1 MNAAFAADGSPD
13 RPGMRSLAPE
23 ADPNRRPEGMSP
35 RMSESPTS
43 VEAPEI
49 VVPDG
54 LDLEPERLLDLY
66 WYMLLNRRLEERLVN
81 LYRQG
86 KVIGGVYRSLGQE
99 AESVGTAYALE
110 PGDYLSPLIR
120 NLGSILVKGA
130 EPLDIL
136 KQYMAKGT
144 GPSKGKDLNIHFGDL
159 EKGFIGPVSML
170 GDMIPVMAGVAL
182 AHRMKGERR
191 VCLVYIGDG
200 GFSTGA
206 SHEGWNF
213 ICAQRLPV
221 ILVAEDNCY
230 AYSTPTE
237 KQMGN
242 RNMVDRALGYGC
254 AGVQVDGN
262 DVVQCW
268 GAARE
273 AAARGRSGGGPTLI
287 EVKTYRRKGHA
298 EHDDQRY
305 VSKEELETWDTR
317 DPVARYERWLL
328 SQGIVDQ
335 QQLEQIDARVRRKLD
350 AAVEEAEKAPMP
362 ERRTALDDVWSTPRW
377 PHASPNYHDF
387 TKEVVK

>member
-1 MNAAFAADGSPD
+1 MN
-13 RPGMRSLAPE
+13 
-23 ADPNRRPEGMSP
+23 DPS
-35 RMSESPTS
+35 TS

-49 VVPDG
+49 VVPEG
-54 LDLEPERLLDLY
+54 LKLEPERLLDLY

-86 KVIGGVYRSLGQE
+86 KVVGGVYRSLGQE

-110 PGDYLSPLIR
+110 ARDYLSPLIR

-130 EPLDIL
+130 APVDIL

-182 AHRMKGERR
+182 ANRMKGEDR
-191 VCLVYIGDG
+191 VCMVYIGDG

-206 SHEGWNF
+206 AHEGWNF
-213 ICAQRLPV
+213 ICANRLPV

-230 AYSTPTE
+230 AYSTPTDR
-237 KQMGN
+237 QMAN
-242 RNMVDRALGYGC
+242 RNMVDRARGYGC
-254 AGVQVDGN
+254 AGVQLDGN
-262 DVVQCW
+262 DVLQCW
-268 GAARE
+268 DAAIE
-273 AAARGRSGGGPTLI
+273 AVARARAGEGPTLI

-305 VSKEELETWDTR
+305 VPTGEIDAWEAR
-317 DPVARYERWLL
+317 DPVHRYEQWLMN
-328 SQGIVDQ
+328 QGIVARE
-335 QQLEQIDARVRRKLD
+335 QLDQIDERIKRKLD
-350 AAVEEAEKAPMP
+350 AAVDEAEKAPMP
-362 ERRTALDDVWSTPRW
+362 EPRTALDDVWSTPRW
-377 PHASPNYHDF
+377 PHASPNFHDF
-387 TKEVVK
+387 TKEIV

>member
-1 MNAAFAADGSPD
+1 MND
-13 RPGMRSLAPE
+13 
-23 ADPNRRPEGMSP
+23 
-35 RMSESPTS
+35 SPTS
-43 VEAPEI
+43 STEAPETDAPEI
-49 VVPDG
+49 VVPEG
-54 LDLEPERLLDLY
+54 LDLDREGLLDLH

-99 AESVGTAYALE
+99 AESVGTAYALAE
-110 PGDYLSPLIR
+110 RDFVTPLIR

-130 EPLDIL
+130 EPVNVL

-144 GPSKGKDLNIHFGDL
+144 GPSGGKDLNIHFGDL
-159 EKGFIGPVSML
+159 EKGFVGPVSML

-182 AHRMKGERR
+182 ASRMRGEDR
-191 VCLVYIGDG
+191 VCMAYIGDG

-206 SHEGWNF
+206 SHEGWNL
-213 ICAQRLPV
+213 ICAQGLPV

-242 RNMVDRALGYGC
+242 RDMVDRAKGYGC

-262 DVVQCW
+262 DVLQSYQ
-268 GAARE
+268 AARE
-273 AAARGRSGGGPTLI
+273 AVDRARAGDGPTLI

-305 VSKEELETWDTR
+305 VSKQELETWEAR
-317 DPVARYERWLL
+317 DPVERYTRWLL
-328 SQGIVDQ
+328 AEDVVGEDH
-335 QQLEQIDARVRRKLD
+335 LEAIEQKIEEKLD
-350 AAVEEAEKAPMP
+350 AAVEEAESAPMP
-362 ERRTALDDVWSTPRW
+362 DPGIALEGVWATPRW
-377 PHASPNYHDF
+377 TAEHPNFHDF
-387 TKEVVK
+387 AAEIGE

>member
-1 MNAAFAADGSPD
+1 MSD
-13 RPGMRSLAPE
+13 APTTVQ
-23 ADPNRRPEGMSP
+23 S
-35 RMSESPTS
+35 T
-43 VEAPEI
+43 EI
-49 VVPDG
+49 VVPEG
-54 LDLEPERLLDLY
+54 LPLEPEKLLDLY
-66 WYMLLNRRLEERLVN
+66 WFMQLNRRLEERLVN

-110 PGDYLSPLIR
+110 ARDYVSPLIR

-130 EPLDIL
+130 EPVDIL

-159 EKGFIGPVSML
+159 DKGFVGPVSML
-170 GDMIPVMAGVAL
+170 GDMIPVMGGVAL
-182 AHRMKGERR
+182 ANRMKGEDR

-242 RNMVDRALGYGC
+242 RSMVDRAIGYGC
-254 AGVQVDGN
+254 AGVQIDGN
-262 DVVQCW
+262 DVLQSW
-268 GAARE
+268 HAGRE
-273 AAARGRSGGGPTLI
+273 AVRRARAGEGPTLI

-305 VSKEELETWDTR
+305 VSKEELETWEAL
-317 DPVARYERWLL
+317 DPIDRYERWLL
-328 SQGIVDQ
+328 GQGVVTQDQ
-335 QQLEQIDARVRRKLD
+335 LDQIDDRIRRKLD
-350 AAVEEAEKAPMP
+350 AAVDEAEQAPMP
-362 ERRTALDDVWSTPRW
+362 DPRTALEDVWSTPRW
-377 PHASPNYHDF
+377 PHESPNYHDF
-387 TKEVVK
+387 TKEVV

>member
-1 MNAAFAADGSPD
+1 
-13 RPGMRSLAPE
+13 
-23 ADPNRRPEGMSP
+23 MSD
-35 RMSESPTS
+35 SPTTAT
-43 VEAPEI
+43 EALEI

-54 LDLEPERLLDLY
+54 LELDREGLLDLY

-99 AESVGTAYALE
+99 AESVGTAYALA
-110 PGDYLSPLIR
+110 PRDYVSPLIR

-130 EPLDIL
+130 EPVDIL

-144 GPSKGKDLNIHFGDL
+144 GPSGGKDLNIHFGDL
-159 EKGFIGPVSML
+159 EKGFVGPVSML
-170 GDMIPVMAGVAL
+170 GDMIPVLGGVAL
-182 AHRMKGERR
+182 ASRMKGEDR
-191 VCLVYIGDG
+191 VCMVYIGDG

-213 ICAQRLPV
+213 ICAQGLPV

-237 KQMGN
+237 KQMAN
-242 RNMVDRALGYGC
+242 RDMVDRAKGYGC

-262 DVVQCW
+262 DVLQSYQ
-268 GAARE
+268 AARE
-273 AAARGRSGGGPTLI
+273 AVDRARSGAGPTLI

-305 VSKEELETWDTR
+305 VSKEELETWEAR
-317 DPVARYERWLL
+317 DPVERYTRWLL
-328 SQGIVDQ
+328 SEGVMGEDHVEAIEDK
-335 QQLEQIDARVRRKLD
+335 IKDKLD
-350 AAVEEAEKAPMP
+350 AAVGEAEAAPMP
-362 ERRTALDDVWSTPRW
+362 DPETTLDGVWATPRW
-377 PHASPNYHDF
+377 TADHPNFHDF
-387 TKEVVK
+387 TAEIVK

>member
-1 MNAAFAADGSPD
+1 
-13 RPGMRSLAPE
+13 
-23 ADPNRRPEGMSP
+23 
-35 RMSESPTS
+35 MSESPTS

-49 VVPDG
+49 VAPEG
-54 LDLEPERLLDLY
+54 LGLEPERLLDLY

-99 AESVGTAYALE
+99 AESVGTAYALDAR
-110 PGDYLSPLIR
+110 DYLSPLIR

-130 EPLDIL
+130 EPVDIL

-182 AHRMKGERR
+182 ANRMKGEDR

-213 ICAQRLPV
+213 ICANRLPV
-221 ILVAEDNCY
+221 ILVAEENSY
-230 AYSTPTE
+230 AYSTPTDR
-237 KQMGN
+237 QMAN
-242 RNMVDRALGYGC
+242 RNMVDRAVGYGC

-262 DVVQCW
+262 DVLQSW
-268 GAARE
+268 HAASE
-273 AAARGRSGGGPTLI
+273 AVARARGGNGPTLI

-305 VSKEELETWDTR
+305 VPEGELEAWEAR

-328 SQGIVDQ
+328 SEGIVDREQ
-335 QQLEQIDARVRRKLD
+335 IEQIDARVRRKLD
-350 AAVEEAEKAPMP
+350 TAVEEAEKAPMP
-362 ERRTALDDVWSTPRW
+362 EPRTALDGVWSTPRW
-377 PHASPNYHDF
+377 PHPSPNYHDF
-387 TKEVVK
+387 TKEVVE

>member
-1 MNAAFAADGSPD
+1 MI
-13 RPGMRSLAPE
+13 
-23 ADPNRRPEGMSP
+23 
-35 RMSESPTS
+35 ESRT
-43 VEAPEI
+43 ATDTTEI
-49 VVPDG
+49 VVPEG
-54 LDLEPERLLDLY
+54 LPLEPEKLLDLY

-110 PGDYLSPLIR
+110 ERDYVSPLIR

-130 EPLDIL
+130 EPVDIL

-144 GPSKGKDLNIHFGDL
+144 GPSRGRDLNIHFGDL

-170 GDMIPVMAGVAL
+170 GDMIPVMGGVAL
-182 AHRMKGERR
+182 ASRMKGEDR
-191 VCLVYIGDG
+191 VCLAYIGDG
-200 GFSTGA
+200 GFSTGV

-213 ICAQRLPV
+213 ICAQGLPV

-242 RNMVDRALGYGC
+242 RNMVDRAVGYGC

-262 DVVQCW
+262 DVLQSW
-268 GAARE
+268 QAGRE
-273 AAARGRSGGGPTLI
+273 AVERARAGGGPTLI

-305 VSKEELETWDTR
+305 VSKQELETWEAR
-317 DPVARYERWLL
+317 DPIDRYRRWLL
-328 SQGIVDQ
+328 SEAVLSQE
-335 QQLEQIDARVRRKLD
+335 QLDRIEDRIRRKLD
-350 AAVEEAEKAPMP
+350 AAVEEAEEAPMP
-362 ERRTALDDVWSTPRW
+362 DPRTALDDVWSTPRW
-377 PHASPNYHDF
+377 PHESPNYHDF
-387 TKEVVK
+387 TKEVV

>member
-1 MNAAFAADGSPD
+1 MNRTTVNDSSQATA
-13 RPGMRSLAPE
+13 
-23 ADPNRRPEGMSP
+23 
-35 RMSESPTS
+35 
-43 VEAPEI
+43 EAPQI
-49 VVPDG
+49 VVPEDLVLKREQH
-54 LDLEPERLLDLY
+54 LDLF
-66 WYMLLNRRLEERLVN
+66 WYMLLNRKLEERLVN

-86 KVIGGVYRSLGQE
+86 RVVGGVYRSLGQE

-110 PGDYLSPLIR
+110 EGDFVSPLIR
-120 NLGSILVKGA
+120 NLGSILVRGA
-130 EPLDIL
+130 DPVEIL

-144 GPSKGKDLNIHFGDL
+144 GPSRGKDLNIHFGDL
-159 EKGFIGPVSML
+159 ERGFVGPISML

-182 AHRMKGERR
+182 ASRMKGENR

-242 RNMVDRALGYGC
+242 RDMVERAQGYGC
-254 AGVQVDGN
+254 AGDQVDGN
-262 DVVQCW
+262 DVLQSY
-268 GAARE
+268 
-273 AAARGRSGGGPTLI
+273 AAARRAVNRARSGGGPTLI

-305 VSKEELETWDTR
+305 VPKEELEAWEVK
-317 DPVARYERWLL
+317 DPVDRYHRFLLAEGILTEEQAGQIEER
-328 SQGIVDQ
+328 IK
-335 QQLEQIDARVRRKLD
+335 AKLD
-350 AAVEEAEKAPMP
+350 AAVAEAESAPMP
-362 ERRTALDDVWSTPRW
+362 DPRTVLDDVWATPRW
-377 PHASPNYHDF
+377 TADHPNFHDF
-387 TKEVVK
+387 SAEIVPP

>member
-1 MNAAFAADGSPD
+1 MSDSPTTV
-13 RPGMRSLAPE
+13 GAPE
-23 ADPNRRPEGMSP
+23 MVAPEGLP
-35 RMSESPTS
+35 
-43 VEAPEI
+43 
-49 VVPDG
+49 
-54 LDLEPERLLDLY
+54 LEPERLLDLY

-86 KVIGGVYRSLGQE
+86 KVVGGVYRSLGQE

-110 PGDYLSPLIR
+110 PRDYVSPLIR

-159 EKGFIGPVSML
+159 SKGFIGPVSML
-170 GDMIPVMAGVAL
+170 GDMIPVMGGVAL
-182 AHRMKGERR
+182 GNRMQGRDS

-206 SHEGWNF
+206 AHEGWNF

-262 DVVQCW
+262 DVLACW
-268 GAARE
+268 HAGRE
-273 AAARGRSGGGPTLI
+273 AVVRARSGNGPTLI

-305 VSKEELETWDTR
+305 VSKEELETWESR
-317 DPVARYERWLL
+317 DPVTRYEQWLL
-328 SQGIVDQ
+328 SQEVVDRE
-335 QQLEQIDARVRRKLD
+335 QLEQIDARLKRKLD
-350 AAVEEAEKAPMP
+350 AAVDEAEKAPMP
-362 ERRTALDDVWSTPRW
+362 DPRTALEGVWSTPRW

-387 TKEVVK
+387 AKEIVE

>member
-1 MNAAFAADGSPD
+1 
-13 RPGMRSLAPE
+13 
-23 ADPNRRPEGMSP
+23 
-35 RMSESPTS
+35 MSESPTS
-43 VEAPEI
+43 VAAPEI
-49 VVPDG
+49 VVPER

-66 WYMLLNRRLEERLVN
+66 WFMLLNRRLEERLVN

-130 EPLDIL
+130 EPVDIL

-159 EKGFIGPVSML
+159 SKGFIGPVSML

-182 AHRMKGERR
+182 ANRMQGKDS

-206 SHEGWNF
+206 AHEGWNF

-254 AGVQVDGN
+254 AGVQLDGN

-273 AAARGRSGGGPTLI
+273 AVARARAGNGPTLI

-305 VSKEELETWDTR
+305 VSKEELETWETR

-328 SQGIVDQ
+328 EQGVVDQ
-335 QQLEQIDARVRRKLD
+335 QQLDQIDARVRSKLD
-350 AAVEEAEKAPMP
+350 AAVDEAENAPMP
-362 ERRTALDDVWSTPRW
+362 EPRTALDDVWATPRW
-377 PHASPNYHDF
+377 PHESPNYHDF
-387 TKEVVK
+387 TKEIVR

>member
-1 MNAAFAADGSPD
+1 
-13 RPGMRSLAPE
+13 
-23 ADPNRRPEGMSP
+23 MSDTSQTTLETP
-35 RMSESPTS
+35 RI
-43 VEAPEI
+43 A
-49 VVPDG
+49 VPDG
-54 LDLEPERLLDLY
+54 LALSREQHLDLY
-66 WYMLLNRRLEERLVN
+66 WYMLLNRLLEERLVN

-110 PGDYLSPLIR
+110 ERDFVSPLIR

-130 EPLDIL
+130 EPVEIL

-159 EKGFIGPVSML
+159 GRGFIGPVSML

-182 AHRMKGERR
+182 GSRLKGEDR

-206 SHEGWNF
+206 AHEGWNF

-230 AYSTPTE
+230 AYSTPTA

-242 RNMVDRALGYGC
+242 RDMVDRARGYGC
-254 AGVQVDGN
+254 AGEQVDGN
-262 DVVQCW
+262 DVLQSY
-268 GAARE
+268 
-273 AAARGRSGGGPTLI
+273 AAARRAVDRARSGGGPTLI

-305 VSKEELETWDTR
+305 VPKDELEAWEAR
-317 DPVARYERWLL
+317 DPIERFHRYLIEEA
-328 SQGIVDQ
+328 IFTV
-335 QQLEQIDARVRRKLD
+335 EQAGQIESRIKEKLD
-350 AAVEEAEKAPMP
+350 AAVGLAEAAPMP
-362 ERRTALDDVWSTPRW
+362 DPRTALDDVWGTPRW
-377 PHASPNYHDF
+377 TADHPNYHDF
-387 TKEVVK
+387 SAEIGG

>member
-1 MNAAFAADGSPD
+1 
-13 RPGMRSLAPE
+13 
-23 ADPNRRPEGMSP
+23 MSD
-35 RMSESPTS
+35 SPTT
-43 VEAPEI
+43 VGAPEI
-49 VVPDG
+49 VAPEG
-54 LDLEPERLLDLY
+54 LPLDPEGLLDLY
-66 WYMLLNRRLEERLVN
+66 WFMLLNRRLEERLVN

-86 KVIGGVYRSLGQE
+86 KVVGGVYRSLGQE

-110 PGDYLSPLIR
+110 PRDFVSPLIR

-130 EPLDIL
+130 EPVDIL

-159 EKGFIGPVSML
+159 SKGIVGPVSML
-170 GDMIPVMAGVAL
+170 GDMIPVMGGVAL
-182 AHRMKGERR
+182 GNRMQGRDS

-206 SHEGWNF
+206 AHEGWNF

-254 AGVQVDGN
+254 AGIQVDGN
-262 DVVQCW
+262 DVLACW
-268 GAARE
+268 HAARE
-273 AAARGRSGGGPTLI
+273 AVARARSGSGPTLI

-305 VSKEELETWDTR
+305 VSKEELETWESR
-317 DPVARYERWLL
+317 DPVARYERWLH
-328 SQGIVDQ
+328 SQEVVGRE
-335 QQLEQIDARVRRKLD
+335 QLDQIDARVKRKLD
-350 AAVEEAEKAPMP
+350 AAVDEAEKAPLP
-362 ERRTALDDVWSTPRW
+362 EPRTALDDVWSTPRW

-387 TKEVVK
+387 TKEVVE

>member
-1 MNAAFAADGSPD
+1 MEAAA
-13 RPGMRSLAPE
+13 
-23 ADPNRRPEGMSP
+23 P
-35 RMSESPTS
+35 RMSDPLTTVDPTG
-43 VEAPEI
+43 I
-49 VVPDG
+49 VVPEG
-54 LDLEPERLLDLY
+54 LPLEPEQLLDLY

-110 PGDYLSPLIR
+110 QRDYVSPLIR

-130 EPLDIL
+130 EPVDIL

-159 EKGFIGPVSML
+159 DKGFIGPVSML
-170 GDMIPVMAGVAL
+170 GDMIPVMGGVAL
-182 AHRMKGERR
+182 ANWMKGEDR

-206 SHEGWNF
+206 AHEGWNF
-213 ICAQRLPV
+213 ICAKRLPV

-262 DVVQCW
+262 DVLQSW
-268 GAARE
+268 HAAR
-273 AAARGRSGGGPTLI
+273 AAVARARAGEGPTLI

-305 VSKEELETWDTR
+305 VSKQELETWEAR
-317 DPVARYERWLL
+317 DPVERYARWLL
-328 SQGIVDQ
+328 GAGVVEQEQID
-335 QQLEQIDARVRRKLD
+335 QIDARIKRKLD
-350 AAVEEAEKAPMP
+350 EAVDEAEKAPLP
-362 ERRTALDDVWSTPRW
+362 DPRTALDDVWSTPRW
-377 PHASPNYHDF
+377 PHDSPNYHDF
-387 TKEVVK
+387 TKEVLR